1 MKTLKNDISVVV
13 VDKHRLF
20 RQGIIQILSV
30 EEDISVVGECGFGK
44 DAITVVGQAKPDVVL
59 LDSDRGGSQAVGM
72 LRGLLLVSPGSK
84 VVVVTV
90 HDAPRLVG
98 DLIAAGA
105 HAYVLKNATREEL
118 LVTLRTVYRDSGHVV
133 VSVPRETLRG
143 MNEADHAL
151 LSRRET
157 EVLELVA
164 GGMRNSQ
171 IANELYISEGTVK
184 RHLTNAYTKLGAES
198 RIGAVKKAISL
209 GIVSFNELLEAEEE
223 RMDW

>member
-1 MKTLKNDISVVV
+1 MKTLKNCISVVV
-13 VDKHRLF
+13 MDRHRLF
-20 RQGIIQILSV
+20 RQGMIQILSV
-30 EEDISVVGECGFGK
+30 EEDICVVGECGFGK
-44 DAITVVGQAKPDVVL
+44 DGITMVGRTKPDLVL
-59 LDSDRGGSQAVGM
+59 LDSDRGGAQAVGM

-84 VVVVTV
+84 VVVVTA

-143 MNEADHAL
+143 MNEPGHVL

-184 RHLTNAYTKLGAES
+184 RHLTNAYAKLGAES
-198 RIGAVKKAISL
+198 RISAVKKAVSL
-209 GIVSFNELLEAEEE
+209 GIVSFDELLDAGETV
-223 RMDW
+223 RD